1 MLVGAAVLLFLISPA
16 KATGFDD
23 RMNALRWQARVL
35 LVFSSGADD
44 SRAQAMVEV
53 TEEALCEMEA
63 RDLVVGHI
71 PSSGEAY
78 VGEVTLAR
86 GAAEAARSKYGID
99 PAEFRVLLIGKD
111 GGLKSAYK
119 EVPDLD
125 DLFRLIDGMPM
136 RRREAR
142 AGSTCQDRP
151 NNESTGR

>member
-1 MLVGAAVLLFLISPA
+1 MLGAAAVSLFLASTA

-44 SRAQAMVEV
+44 IRAQTMLEAA
-53 TEEALCEMEA
+53 EEALCEMEA

-71 PSSGEAY
+71 LSSGEAY
-78 VGEVTLAR
+78 VGKVTLAR
-86 GAAEAARSKYGID
+86 GAADDARSKFGID

-111 GGLKSAYK
+111 GGRKAAYK
-119 EVPDLD
+119 DVPDLD
-125 DLFRLIDGMPM
+125 EVFALIDGMPM

-142 AGSTCQDRP
+142 AGSTCKGGP